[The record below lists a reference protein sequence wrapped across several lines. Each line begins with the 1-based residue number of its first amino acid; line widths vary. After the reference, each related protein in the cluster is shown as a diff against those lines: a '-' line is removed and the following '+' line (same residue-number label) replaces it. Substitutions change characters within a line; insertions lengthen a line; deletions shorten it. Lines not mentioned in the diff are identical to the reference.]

1 MLRVGAFA
9 YRLKGFAAEVGRDPA
24 RPGLPDPARAGDP
37 CTYWHVVLSETLL
50 TAANRIEAAAN
61 VALFGLIGWLAVVR
75 ATGFLT
81 QIHVAWQAGVKRARR
96 QCSNAKPVPPP
107 LASIFADL

>member
-50 TAANRIEAAAN
+50 TAN